1 MNSRISDLQKAVDYV
16 RNTFAERRILL
27 DYSTESIRHLD
38 KLFDQEFKNGKLKN
52 PEGGF
57 AKFQGVILI
66 GVTGYLSEVIIKN
79 TRQTQTEINEQDENW
94 FISFKITAGGNRFV
108 QPGQQILK
116 RIQYGSDVVH
126 TRRRGADWGT
136 CQQFLQELYQQQFD
150 FFLRFAAAFGKSLK
164 DRWNNIF

>member
-116 RIQYGSDVVH
+116 RIQYGSDAGLH
-126 TRRRGADWGT
+126 SYALSAIKYFND
-136 CQQFLQELYQQQFD
+136 
-150 FFLRFAAAFGKSLK
+150 AAATMTGNSPDSAVLK
-164 DRWNNIF
+164 KRKPWWKLW

>member
-116 RIQYGSDVVH
+116 RIQYGSDAGLH
-126 TRRRGADWGT
+126 TYALSAIRYFNDPAVAMTGNSPDSAV
-136 CQQFLQELYQQQFD
+136 
-150 FFLRFAAAFGKSLK
+150 LK
-164 DRWNNIF
+164 KRKPWWKLW

>member
-116 RIQYGSDVVH
+116 RIQYGSDAGLH
-126 TRRRGADWGT
+126 TYALSAIRYFNDPAVAMTGNSPDSAV
-136 CQQFLQELYQQQFD
+136 
-150 FFLRFAAAFGKSLK
+150 LK
-164 DRWNNIF
+164 KRKPWWKI

>member
-79 TRQTQTEINEQDENW
+79 TRQTQTEIYEQDENW

-116 RIQYGSDVVH
+116 RIQYGSDAGLHMYALSAIRYFNDPAVAMTGNSPDSAV
-126 TRRRGADWGT
+126 
-136 CQQFLQELYQQQFD
+136 
-150 FFLRFAAAFGKSLK
+150 LK
-164 DRWNNIF
+164 KRKPWWKLW

>member
-1 MNSRISDLQKAVDYV
+1 MSSRVNDLQKAVDYI

-27 DYSTESIRHLD
+27 DYSIDSVSHLD

-66 GVTGYLSEVIIKN
+66 GVTGYLAEVIIKN
-79 TRQTQTEINEQDENW
+79 TRQTQTEINEHDENW
-94 FISFKITAGGNRFV
+94 FISFKVTAGSNRFV

-116 RIQYGSDVVH
+116 RIQFGSDAGLHAYVLSAIKYFNDP
-126 TRRRGADWGT
+126 GAAMTGNSPDNAIITKRKPWWK
-136 CQQFLQELYQQQFD
+136 L
-150 FFLRFAAAFGKSLK
+150 
-164 DRWNNIF
+164 W

>member
-66 GVTGYLSEVIIKN
+66 GVTGYLTEVIIKN

-116 RIQYGSDVVH
+116 RIQYGSDAGLH
-126 TRRRGADWGT
+126 SYALSAIKYFND
-136 CQQFLQELYQQQFD
+136 
-150 FFLRFAAAFGKSLK
+150 AAATMTGNSPDSAVLK
-164 DRWNNIF
+164 KRKPWWKLW